1 MSEQFK
7 PFQRILVRDEIHK
20 PWRAAFF
27 GFYSGIED
35 FPYAT
40 TGSDFRKYCMPYEG
54 NEQFCDTVYDPN
66 PSGQVFKFGDKVKV
80 WDKYK
85 GGVEKDAL
93 FICKRR
99 NRYVVLLPD
108 EQIASFTA
116 CRSAPCS

>member
-7 PFQRILVRDEIHK
+7 PFQRVLVRDEIHK

-27 GFYSGIED
+27 GFY
-35 FPYAT
+35 
-40 TGSDFRKYCMPYEG
+40 
-54 NEQFCDTVYDPN
+54 
-66 PSGQVFKFGDKVKV
+66 KVKV

-108 EQIASFTA
+108 EQIALFTA

>member
-1 MSEQFK
+1 MSKQFK
-7 PFQRILVRDEIHK
+7 PFQRVLVRDDIYM

-40 TGSDFRKYCMPYEG
+40 TGSDFRKYCIPYEG

-99 NRYVVLLPD
+99 NRYFVLLPD

>member
-7 PFQRILVRDEIHK
+7 PFQRVLVRDEIHK

-40 TGSDFRKYCMPYEG
+40 TGSDFRKYCIPYEG
-54 NEQFCDTVYDPN
+54 NEQFCDTGDDPN
-66 PSGQVFKFGDKVKV
+66 PSRQVSKFGHKGKV
-80 WDKYK
+80 WDKDT
-85 GGVEKDAL
+85 GGVEKDAI

-116 CRSAPCS
+116 WRSAPGS